1 MRGYI
6 NRTTVS
12 PPSQTQQQTE
22 HIEFYFVLLA
32 RQCIELQMGSSQQP
46 SLGEHLDDL
55 CSTLQCLLPQLLS
68 RAHDVK
74 AQPLFKVAQPS
85 DYARLRQLST
95 PGPPSDINQV
105 IDDAFAIADFRARMS
120 HPRAMA
126 FIPSPVSP
134 YAWVGDML
142 ASAFNTFAGSRLQGS
157 GSSIVEKTMID
168 WLAAKVGLPDTAGGI
183 FVSGGS
189 MGNLLAMALARDHRL
204 SRGQQASGVIYVSEQ
219 THHSVSK
226 GLRILGFHSSQIH
239 HIPSDD
245 GFRLDPARLAAA
257 IRADR
262 EAGLVPFVVV
272 ASCGTTN
279 TGAIDP
285 MTEIAKVC
293 KRHGMWLHVDGA
305 YGASAALSATHSHLT
320 AGLCHA
326 DSISW
331 DAHKWLFQTYNCGIL
346 LVRDRTTLLESFASQ
361 GDYLRDALADD
372 EVPNFW
378 DCGLELTRG
387 DRAMRL
393 WFTLRVIGEKRFGEM
408 IDHGFALAEAA
419 EEELG
424 RLRDWEIVSP
434 ASMAILAFRFA
445 PGDKTDAERDE
456 LNVGISKRLVAENV
470 AGVLTTKLRGVVVM
484 RMCAISPALGVDEMR
499 GIVQQVD
506 KLARGVYGDAGDS

>member
-1 MRGYI
+1 
-6 NRTTVS
+6 
-12 PPSQTQQQTE
+12 
-22 HIEFYFVLLA
+22 
-32 RQCIELQMGSSQQP
+32 MGSSQP
-46 SLGEHLDDL
+46 SPLGEDLDAL
-55 CSTLQCLLPQLLS
+55 CTTLQSILPRLLT
-68 RAHDVK
+68 ATHNVK
-74 AQPLFKVAQPS
+74 NQPLFKVAQKS
-85 DYARLRQLST
+85 DYAHLRQLST

-134 YAWVGDML
+134 YAWLGDVL

-168 WLAAKVGLPDTAGGI
+168 WLAAKVGLPETTAGGV

-204 SRGQQASGVIYVSEQ
+204 PRGQQSSGVIYVSEQ

-239 HIPSDD
+239 QVPSDET
-245 GFRLDPARLAAA
+245 FRLDPVKLAQA
-257 IRADR
+257 IQADR
-262 EAGLVPFVVV
+262 DAGLAPFVVV

-285 MTEIAKVC
+285 LAEIAELC
-293 KRHGMWLHVDGA
+293 KRKGIWLHVDGA
-305 YGASAALSATHSHLT
+305 YGASASLSATHSHLT

-346 LVRDRTTLLESFASQ
+346 LVRDKTTLLESFASQ

-387 DRAMRL
+387 DRATRL
-393 WFTLRVIGEKRFGEM
+393 WFTLRVLGEKRFGEM
-408 IDHGFALAEAA
+408 IDHGFSLAEAA

-424 RLRDWEIVSP
+424 KLPDWEIVSP

-445 PGDKTDAERDE
+445 PSDTADAERNE
-456 LNVGISKRLVAENV
+456 LNVAISKRLVAENT
-470 AGVLTTKLRGVVVM
+470 AGILTTKLRGVVVM
-484 RMCAISPALGVDEMR
+484 RLCAISPSLGVDEMR
-499 GIVQQVD
+499 GIVREMD
-506 KLARGVYGDAGDS
+506 RLARQVCCKPWNP